1 MKSLSR
7 WIARCALLAA
17 PLLAAPLAVLAP
29 APAQAA
35 VTEADLLRWTR
46 PSR

>member
-17 PLLAAPLAVLAP
+17 PMFAASLVLSLP
-29 APAQAA
+29 PH
-35 VTEADLLRWTR
+35 R
-46 PSR
+46 PR